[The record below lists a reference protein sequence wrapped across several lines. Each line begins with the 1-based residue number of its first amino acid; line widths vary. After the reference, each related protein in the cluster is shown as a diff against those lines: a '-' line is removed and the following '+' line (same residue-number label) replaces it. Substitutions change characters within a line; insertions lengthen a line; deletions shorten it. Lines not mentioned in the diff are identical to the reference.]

1 MCVCVLCVVCCV
13 LCVVCCVLCVVCCVL
28 CVVCCVCVLCAVC
41 SVLCVGNETDE
52 IIVEYVLLS
61 PGPEAGFL
69 ACFHIPDPDNICP
82 ILIARSLIPTLLW
95 NNSQRLI
102 EVIEN
107 GIPCGNHFDSRAST
121 AANHLQFVWPTGSI
135 QT

>member
-1 MCVCVLCVVCCV
+1 MVCAVC
-13 LCVVCCVLCVVCCVL
+13 
-28 CVVCCVCVLCAVC
+28 CVLCAVC
-41 SVLCVGNETDE
+41 CVLCAARVCVLCVCGVWCVGNETDE
-52 IIVEYVLLS
+52 NKVEDVLLS

-82 ILIARSLIPTLLW
+82 IARSLIPTLLW

-107 GIPCGNHFDSRAST
+107 GIPCGKHFDSRALT